1 MASQPCKRLKRINEL
16 RRQVPHVTKDAL
28 HQVLSHV
35 EEHGIP
41 ENHNPKHM
49 RKATQQ
55 DLAQWDA
62 YSPLLVTKQLAGV
75 SGHDVC
81 QSVDTLARLL
91 QAGADFSMTWCST
104 L

>member
-16 RRQVPHVTKDAL
+16 RRHVPRVTKEAL

-41 ENHNPKHM
+41 EDRNSKHM

-62 YSPLLVTKQLAGV
+62 YGPLLVIKQLAGV

-81 QSVDTLARLL
+81 QSVDILARLL
-91 QAGADFSMTWCST
+91 QAGRIFP
-104 L
+104 